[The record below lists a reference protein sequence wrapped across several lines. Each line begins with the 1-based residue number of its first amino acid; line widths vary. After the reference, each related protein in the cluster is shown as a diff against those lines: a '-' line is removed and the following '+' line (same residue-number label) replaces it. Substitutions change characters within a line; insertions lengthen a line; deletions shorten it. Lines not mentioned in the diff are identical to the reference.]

1 MRRSIAN
8 VLEGSGI
15 ISVEVMKSRQDV
27 TNLILATKVQKGV
40 TWKSV
45 AEKIGKSKEWT
56 TAACLGQMVMSKEQA
71 EKVAEIFDLPESA
84 LLWLQTASQK
94 GTPGI
99 PSDPI
104 LYRLHE
110 VITVY
115 GPTIKEL
122 IVEEFGD
129 GIMSAIDF
137 NLTVAREK
145 NEQGDRVSLVL
156 SGKFLPYKDF

>member
-15 ISVEVMKSRQDV
+15 
-27 TNLILATKVQKGV
+27 

-56 TAACLGQMVMSKEQA
+56 TAACLGQMTMSKKQA

-84 LLWLQTASQK
+84 LSWLQTVPQK
-94 GTPGI
+94 
-99 PSDPI
+99 
-104 LYRLHE
+104 
-110 VITVY
+110 VISVY

-145 NEQGDRVSLVL
+145 
-156 SGKFLPYKDF
+156 